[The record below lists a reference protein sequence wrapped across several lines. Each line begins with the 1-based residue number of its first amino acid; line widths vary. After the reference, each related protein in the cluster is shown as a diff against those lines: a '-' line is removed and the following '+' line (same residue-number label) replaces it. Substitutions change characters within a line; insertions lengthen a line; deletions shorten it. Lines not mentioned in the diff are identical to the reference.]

1 MPDEQLHG
9 SGAKTHHTC
18 GKHRAVMIES
28 TVVSTTVPVENT
40 EPVKSTG
47 MIESAVGQNWP
58 TPVENTEPVK
68 YTEMIE
74 SLGTK
79 LARDC
84 GKLLRSSTQNRLQG
98 ACNRWWV

>member
-1 MPDEQLHG
+1 MSSYTALVR
-9 SGAKTHHTC
+9 K
-18 GKHRAVMIES
+18 R
-28 TVVSTTVPVENT
+28 TTPVENT

-47 MIESAVGQNWP
+47 MIESALVRKRT
-58 TPVENTEPVK
+58 TPVENSEPVK